1 MVRFDAYTATMKGPK
16 PDDLMQILF
25 DQVGT
30 AAGFSKT
37 RGFHTFGERLAI
49 KDGSGHEFGAIQWG
63 GRQEDRLMF
72 EVKGEHSQKA
82 AEALRARFEHR
93 VTRVDACADFDAPGA
108 FEALLAPSIEVKK
121 ERRIM
126 GGKAGD
132 WDDFPEKGRTLYLG
146 SQSSPVRMRLYEKG
160 LQPEYAHL
168 NRPNWARI
176 EVQVRPAKE
185 AKETFSSLSRWR
197 WGAARWTRDIAAKVL
212 EQHIDPHPA
221 GTTYRLTDVR
231 RRSAGCASSTAST
244 SPAWRKTWAAG
255 AVWASPFRKSSRSRQ
270 RAVRAP
276 AKGAPPC
283 GEMAGAHSASVHF
296 FLIVLVAAFFS
307 ASAFSGALAF
317 SCALSWDT
325 SPACA
330 PFLSFDPA
338 PPSALPPQPVA
349 RCFAELVPQS
359 FPPSGP

>member
-1 MVRFDAYTATMKGPK
+1 MGKRSAARPGAAAPTPYLTGGQVRPDSYKNIAQSRLKVRPEAKKYGEKQGVSDGPFRRLHGHHEGAETRRFDA
-16 PDDLMQILF
+16 DSF

-93 VTRVDACADFDAPGA
+93 VTCVDACADFDAPGA

-185 AKETFSSLSRWR
+185 AKETFSSLSPME
-197 WGAARWTRDIAAKVL
+197 V
-212 EQHIDPHPA
+212 
-221 GTTYRLTDVR
+221 
-231 RRSAGCASSTAST
+231 
-244 SPAWRKTWAAG
+244 
-255 AVWASPFRKSSRSRQ
+255 
-270 RAVRAP
+270 
-276 AKGAPPC
+276 
-283 GEMAGAHSASVHF
+283 
-296 FLIVLVAAFFS
+296 
-307 ASAFSGALAF
+307 GALPGGRG
-317 SCALSWDT
+317 T
-325 SPACA
+325 
-330 PFLSFDPA
+330 
-338 PPSALPPQPVA
+338 
-349 RCFAELVPQS
+349 
-359 FPPSGP
+359 

>member
-1 MVRFDAYTATMKGPK
+1 MSDGPFRCLHGHHEGAETRRFDA
-16 PDDLMQILF
+16 DSF

-82 AEALRARFEHR
+82 AEALRARFDHR
-93 VTRVDACADFDAPGA
+93 VTRVDACADFDALGA

-185 AKETFSSLSRWR
+185 AKEAFASLSPLEV

-221 GTTYRLTDVR
+221 GTTYRLTDR
-231 RRSAGCASSTAST
+231 ETALRWMCKQYGQHLT
-244 SPAWRKTWAAG
+244 SLAQDLGGWDCVGLTLQEIIAE
-255 AVWASPFRKSSRSRQ
+255 Q
-270 RAVRAP
+270 
-276 AKGAPPC
+276 AKG
-283 GEMAGAHSASVHF
+283 
-296 FLIVLVAAFFS
+296 
-307 ASAFSGALAF
+307 
-317 SCALSWDT
+317 
-325 SPACA
+325 
-330 PFLSFDPA
+330 
-338 PPSALPPQPVA
+338 
-349 RCFAELVPQS
+349 R
-359 FPPSGP
+359 

>member
-1 MVRFDAYTATMKGPK
+1 
-16 PDDLMQILF
+16 
-25 DQVGT
+25 
-30 AAGFSKT
+30 
-37 RGFHTFGERLAI
+37 
-49 KDGSGHEFGAIQWG
+49 
-63 GRQEDRLMF
+63 MF

-185 AKETFSSLSRWR
+185 AKEAFASLSP
-197 WGAARWTRDIAAKVL
+197 L
-212 EQHIDPHPA
+212 EVGRCQVDAGHSGEGA
-221 GTTYRLTDVR
+221 GT
-231 RRSAGCASSTAST
+231 
-244 SPAWRKTWAAG
+244 
-255 AVWASPFRKSSRSRQ
+255 
-270 RAVRAP
+270 
-276 AKGAPPC
+276 
-283 GEMAGAHSASVHF
+283 AHR
-296 FLIVLVAAFFS
+296 
-307 ASAFSGALAF
+307 
-317 SCALSWDT
+317 
-325 SPACA
+325 
-330 PFLSFDPA
+330 PA
-338 PPSALPPQPVA
+338 PSWHHV
-349 RCFAELVPQS
+349 
-359 FPPSGP
+359 